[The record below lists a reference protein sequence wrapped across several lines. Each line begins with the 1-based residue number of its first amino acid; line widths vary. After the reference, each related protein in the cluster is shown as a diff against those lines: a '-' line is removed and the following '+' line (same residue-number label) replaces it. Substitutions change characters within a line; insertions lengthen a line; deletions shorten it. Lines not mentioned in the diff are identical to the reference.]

1 MRLLFLILLT
11 LSYNSFSEVPEP
23 GYGLPELASEERIKE
38 LKTKKRAKVLS
49 QSTAR
54 KVQRVVEALDEAG
67 VAEQEKALLVKAKKN
82 REAKEKDK
90 IIDAAIR
97 KGQAELDEIK
107 VRLDSL
113 KSYDRSMYFYYQ
125 SYFNLAYQDDI
136 PGAINMYRQFIK
148 EEDAQEKLKIDSYL
162 TLAQLYMSESNFK
175 DGVKFLL
182 DWFKNAPEVKPDA
195 YVLLSQAYYLQAD
208 EEKSKSKATKIKG
221 KAYNNVL
228 EAKRIADETGITFK
242 ENWYSLLL
250 ASMSE
255 LELKKEQ
262 VPLYVEILEL
272 YPKKK
277 YFVNLAGLYSDLDR
291 PGDYTA
297 LLKTAYVKQLLDKK
311 GEFQSLAQML
321 LAAGNPYWAA
331 DVMLTGMTSV
341 SGLQVVDQLCEMSK
355 VLDDDGNLVKNRQG
369 EDIEELVCTDIYGPA
384 FVKAGSKLA
393 LDSKAKP
400 FLIEDKQNLTILAEA
415 LRAAKERRA
424 AINVFKKLVS
434 KTNDGEAYIAMGSL
448 YYQEDD
454 VENAIDAINK
464 GLKRGSLKNPGYAQ
478 LTLGQALFELQRF
491 NEARDVFTKA
501 SKSKKDSVKNAAR
514 SWLKYTDA
522 EQERVRN
529 LQLRRD
535 SISS

>member
-1 MRLLFLILLT
+1 MRFILLILITFSFNL
-11 LSYNSFSEVPEP
+11 FSEVPEP
-23 GYGLPELASEERIKE
+23 GYGLPELASEQRIKE
-38 LKTKKRAKVLS
+38 LNTKKRAKIPS
-49 QSTAR
+49 PSTQR
-54 KVQRVVEALDEAG
+54 KVQKLVDALDEASI
-67 VAEQEKALLVKAKKN
+67 AEEEQRLLIKAKKIN
-82 REAKEKDK
+82 EAANKD
-90 IIDAAIR
+90 IIIEGAIR
-97 KGQAELDEIK
+97 RAQSELNDLK

-113 KSYDRSMYFYYQ
+113 NSYDRSLYFYYQ
-125 SYFNLAYQDDI
+125 SYLNLAYQDDL
-136 PGAINMYRQFIK
+136 PGAINMYRSFIK
-148 EEDAQEKLKIDSYL
+148 EKDAQEKLKIDSYF

-175 DGVKFLL
+175 EGIKFLL
-182 DWFKNAPEVKPDA
+182 DWFKNTPEVKPDA
-195 YVLLSQAYYLQAD
+195 YVLLSQAYYIQAD
-208 EEKSKSKATKIKG
+208 EEKSKSEAKKIKG
-221 KAYNNVL
+221 KAYNNVM
-228 EAKRIADETGITFK
+228 EAKRLADETGITFK

-250 ASMSE
+250 AAMSE
-255 LELKKEQ
+255 LELKEEQ

-369 EDIEELVCTDIYGPA
+369 EDIEKEVCTDIYGPA

-393 LDSKAKP
+393 LDSKAEP
-400 FLIEDKQNLTILAEA
+400 FLVEDKQNLTILAEA

-424 AINVFKKLVS
+424 AIDVFKKLVS
-434 KTNDGEAYIAMGSL
+434 KTNNGEAYIAMGNL

-454 VENAIDAINK
+454 IESAIDAINK
-464 GLKRGSLKNPGYAQ
+464 GLKRGDLKNPGYAQ

-491 NEARDVFTKA
+491 GEARDVFTKA
-501 SKSKKDSVKNAAR
+501 SKSKKDAVKKSAR
-514 SWLKYTDA
+514 AWLKYTDN

-529 LQLRRD
+529 LQLRKD
-535 SISS
+535 SITS